1 MGRAWCIAGITAVLW
16 VVHQFVC
23 WRIGLEL
30 FRMAGGITDLGGG
43 SYAFGG
49 IDWAWTNLAWLP
61 AGPFLWAGNVFIGV
75 GFLLVMLGSGVAA
88 YATARCMPWLAPAR
102 PTGFGR
108 WSWRLWVPLLLWSLW
123 VPVPVRMAWPY
134 WYIVAY

>member
-1 MGRAWCIAGITAVLW
+1 M
-16 VVHQFVC
+16 C

-30 FRMAGGITDLGGG
+30 FRMAGGITDLGDG

-61 AGPFLWAGNVFIGV
+61 AGLFLWAGNMFIVF
-75 GFLLVMLGSGVAA
+75 GFLLVMLGSGAAA
-88 YATARCMPWLAPAR
+88 YATARCMPWPAPAR
-102 PTGFGR
+102 PTCFGR
-108 WSWRLWVPLLLWSLW
+108 WSWRLRVPLLLWFVW

-134 WYIVAY
+134 WYIVVY